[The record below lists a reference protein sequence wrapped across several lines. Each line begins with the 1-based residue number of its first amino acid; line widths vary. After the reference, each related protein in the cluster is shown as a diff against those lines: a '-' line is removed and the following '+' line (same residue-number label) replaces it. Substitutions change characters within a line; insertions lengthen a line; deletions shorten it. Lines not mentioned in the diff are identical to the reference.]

1 MSALKVHSNFFF
13 FKRGG
18 GARALMWSVLTGNG
32 YASRHHD
39 VRRRPALRFCCH
51 CQRGPSGVLVE
62 NVLKCLT
69 VEVYHR
75 NESRF
80 IKPPPHPGSV
90 Y

>member
-1 MSALKVHSNFFF
+1 
-13 FKRGG
+13 
-18 GARALMWSVLTGNG
+18 MWSVLTGNG

-69 VEVYHR
+69 VEGISQ
-75 NESRF
+75 E
-80 IKPPPHPGSV
+80 
-90 Y
+90 

>member
-1 MSALKVHSNFFF
+1 MSALKVHSIFLGRESFDVV
-13 FKRGG
+13 
-18 GARALMWSVLTGNG
+18 RANREWYT
-32 YASRHHD
+32 SRHHD

>member
-1 MSALKVHSNFFF
+1 
-13 FKRGG
+13 
-18 GARALMWSVLTGNG
+18 MWSVLTGIG
-32 YASRHHD
+32 YTSRRHD

-51 CQRGPSGVLVE
+51 CQRRPSGVLVE
-62 NVLKCLT
+62 NVLKCLLDIPLT

-80 IKPPPHPGSV
+80 IKSPPHPASV